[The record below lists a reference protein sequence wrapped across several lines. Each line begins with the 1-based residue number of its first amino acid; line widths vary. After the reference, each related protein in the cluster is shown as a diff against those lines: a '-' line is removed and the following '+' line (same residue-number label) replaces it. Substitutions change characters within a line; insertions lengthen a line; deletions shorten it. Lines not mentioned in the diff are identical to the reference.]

1 MKIVVLDGYTT
12 NPGDLSWQGIE
23 SLSADCTV
31 YERTEAQQVLAR
43 AAGAECLLVNK
54 VVLNQAL
61 LQQLPKLKY
70 IGVLATGVNVIDL
83 PAARAL
89 GICVTNIPAYGPA
102 SVAQMVFSHLLNLV
116 QPVSY
121 YAATVREGRWS
132 ASPDF
137 CYYDHS
143 MLELEGMTMG
153 LVGFGAI
160 AQRVAKLAEAFGM
173 RLLVHARRRPE
184 TLPANAEYVSCD
196 ELFSRSDVVSLHCPL
211 NDENQQMVSAA
222 RLDLM
227 KSSAYLINTARGPLV
242 DEVALHKAL
251 RDKDIAGAALDVLS
265 QEPPAAD
272 NPLLALDNCV
282 ITPHIAWAT
291 LAARGRLL
299 TIAEHNLRAFINGR
313 VINQVN

>member
-23 SLSADCTV
+23 DLSADCTV
-31 YERTEAQQVLAR
+31 YERTEPQQVLER
-43 AAGAECLLVNK
+43 ATGAECLLVNK
-54 VVLNQAL
+54 VVLNKAL
-61 LQQLPKLKY
+61 LQQLPALKY

-83 PAARAL
+83 SAAREL

-116 QPVSY
+116 QPASY

-153 LVGFGAI
+153 LVGYGAI
-160 AQRVAKLAEAFGM
+160 AQRVAKLADAFGM
-173 RLLVHARRRPE
+173 KLLVHTRRKPE
-184 TLPANAEYVSCD
+184 KLPEYASYVGCD
-196 ELFSRSDVVSLHCPL
+196 ELFQRSDVVSLHCPL
-211 NDENQQMVSAA
+211 NDTNQHMVNSA
-222 RLDLM
+222 RLKSM
-227 KSSAYLINTARGPLV
+227 KASAYLINTARGPLI
-242 DEVALHKAL
+242 DEAALYAALHEK
-251 RDKDIAGAALDVLS
+251 RIAGAALDVLS
-265 QEPPAAD
+265 QEPPAVD
-272 NPLLALDNCV
+272 NPLLSLDNCV

-291 LAARGRLL
+291 LAARGRLVD
-299 TIAEHNLRAFINGR
+299 IAVDNLSGFMDGRA
-313 VINQVN
+313 VNQVN

>member
-23 SLSADCTV
+23 ALSADCTV
-31 YERTEAQQVLAR
+31 YERTESQHVLAR
-43 AAGAECLLVNK
+43 AADAECLLVNK
-54 VVLNQAL
+54 VVLSQAL

-83 PAARAL
+83 PAAREL

-137 CYYDHS
+137 CYYDHR
-143 MLELEGMTMG
+143 MLELEGLTMG

-160 AQRVAKLAEAFGM
+160 AQRVAKLADAFGM
-173 RLLVHARRRPE
+173 KLLVHTRNTPKN
-184 TLPANAEYVSCD
+184 LPAHAQYVGCD

-211 NDENQQMVSAA
+211 NEANQQMVNAA
-222 RLDLM
+222 RLGLM
-227 KSSAYLINTARGPLV
+227 KSSAYLINTARGPLI
-242 DEVALHKAL
+242 DEAALYRAL
-251 RDKDIAGAALDVLS
+251 CEKRIAGAALDVLS
-265 QEPPAAD
+265 QEPPAVD
-272 NPLLALDNCV
+272 NPLLGLDNCV

-291 LAARGRLL
+291 LAARARLL
-299 TIAEHNLRAFINGR
+299 DIAADNLRTFINGQA
-313 VINQVN
+313 INQVN